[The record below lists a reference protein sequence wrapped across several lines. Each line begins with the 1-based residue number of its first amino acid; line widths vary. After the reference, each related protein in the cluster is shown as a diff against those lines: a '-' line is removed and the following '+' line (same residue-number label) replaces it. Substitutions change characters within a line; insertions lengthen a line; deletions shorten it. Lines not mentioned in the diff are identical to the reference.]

1 MCEPAGMYNFLD
13 KQIQTLNLE
22 RKWIRHEL
30 QGEVHNPKSLPDYPS
45 GIEVAKQVEIMVH
58 IYDNVYKIKADSED
72 TILQSLEKN
81 GIAAPAHC
89 CSGECGWCHSLLI
102 NGRVYCQKQLEHR
115 READIDFNY
124 IHPCCTFP
132 LTDIEIEVPDI

>member
-1 MCEPAGMYNFLD
+1 MCGPVGMYNFLD

-58 IYDNVYKIKADSED
+58 ICDNVYKIKADSED
-72 TILQSLEKN
+72 TILQSLEKMELQLRHIVVPVN
-81 GIAAPAHC
+81 VDGVIHC
-89 CSGECGWCHSLLI
+89 L
-102 NGRVYCQKQLEHR
+102 
-115 READIDFNY
+115 
-124 IHPCCTFP
+124 
-132 LTDIEIEVPDI
+132 

>member
-1 MCEPAGMYNFLD
+1 MCGPVGMYNFLD

-58 IYDNVYKIKADSED
+58 ICDNVYKIKADSED

-89 CSGECGWCHSLLI
+89 CSGECGWCLSL
-102 NGRVYCQKQLEHR
+102 
-115 READIDFNY
+115 
-124 IHPCCTFP
+124 IH
-132 LTDIEIEVPDI
+132 I

>member
-1 MCEPAGMYNFLD
+1 MYNFLD

-58 IYDNVYKIKADSED
+58 ICDNVYKIK
-72 TILQSLEKN
+72 
-81 GIAAPAHC
+81 
-89 CSGECGWCHSLLI
+89 
-102 NGRVYCQKQLEHR
+102 
-115 READIDFNY
+115 ADIDFNY

-132 LTDIEIEVPDI
+132 LTDIEIEVSDI